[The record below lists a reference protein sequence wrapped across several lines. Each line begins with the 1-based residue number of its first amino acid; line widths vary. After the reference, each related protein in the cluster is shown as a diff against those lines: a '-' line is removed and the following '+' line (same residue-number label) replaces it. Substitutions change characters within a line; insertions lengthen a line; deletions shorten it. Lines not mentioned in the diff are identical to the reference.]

1 MPFKMMGKSPLTKA
15 LVGKQGKLPE
25 NLKAAI
31 KAAPGPS
38 PGKMVS
44 PLKETE
50 YAKSKKA
57 AKAAGMTMADYNKK
71 LQADRSK
78 KFEASQAAGMTLADY
93 NKKMKAD
100 KAAAEKTKSN
110 KKVAVVGDGVRS
122 PENQKFKPLT
132 GNQIAGLGDSPKT
145 TPKKKVA
152 EKKPTVNVPERKG
165 VKVNKKAAELNK
177 IRSEAETAEAAY
189 KASQPKGPKVPE
201 TIKKVDTSPK
211 KSEFGKKAINRSGS
225 FTDEYGNTYDRD
237 VKGRKKADGSVS
249 KTISNK
255 TNDVT
260 TREKDVTK
268 GPKVK
273 GKRKAKTVTKTKF
286 DREGKVKKV
295 VTKTRG
301 KKREVSSDSDAKKK
315 REKILTDRKR
325 REASP
330 TKMAK
335 SPAKNYK
342 KGHYK

>member
-1 MPFKMMGKSPLTKA
+1 MPFKMMGKTPLTKA
-15 LVGKQGKLPE
+15 LVGKQGELPE

-31 KAAPGPS
+31 KAAPGTS

-50 YAKSKKA
+50 YAKTLKA
-57 AKAAGMTMADYNKK
+57 ARAAGMSQFDYNKK
-71 LQADRSK
+71 L
-78 KFEASQAAGMTLADY
+78 
-93 NKKMKAD
+93 KAD
-100 KAAAEKTKSN
+100 EAALKNAKS
-110 KKVAVVGDGVRS
+110 KQRVAVVGDGVRS
-122 PENQKFKPLT
+122 PKNQKFKPLT

-145 TPKKKVA
+145 TSKKKVA
-152 EKKPTVNVPERKG
+152 KKKPTVNVPERKG

-189 KASQPKGPKVPE
+189 KASQPKGPKVPK

-315 REKILTDRKR
+315 REKILADRKR

-342 KGHYK
+342 KGYYK

>member
-1 MPFKMMGKSPLTKA
+1 MPFKMMGKSPLIKK

-38 PGKMVS
+38 PATMVS

-50 YAKSKKA
+50 YQKTLKA
-57 AKAAGMTMADYNKK
+57 ARAAGM
-71 LQADRSK
+71 
-78 KFEASQAAGMTLADY
+78 SQFDY

-100 KAAAEKTKSN
+100 KAAANQGRTEGSGAATAN
-110 KKVAVVGDGVRS
+110 QNAGQTFQDLQKKVAGMSQAQKDS
-122 PENQKFKPLT
+122 IKKAQNQMSGK
-132 GNQIAGLGDSPKT
+132 
-145 TPKKKVA
+145 

-165 VKVNKKAAELNK
+165 VKVNKEAAELNK

-189 KASQPKGPKVPE
+189 KASQPKVPE

-273 GKRKAKTVTKTKF
+273 GKRKDKTVTKTKF
-286 DREGKVKKV
+286 DREGEVKKV

-301 KKREVSSDSDAKKK
+301 KKREVSSDSDAKEK
-315 REKILTDRKR
+315 REKILADRKR
-325 REASP
+325 RDESP
-330 TKMAK
+330 TKMVK

-342 KGHYK
+342 KGYYK

>member
-1 MPFKMMGKSPLTKA
+1 MTGKSPLTKA
-15 LVGKQGKLPE
+15 LVGKQGNLPPA
-25 NLKAAI
+25 LKAEI
-31 KAAPGPS
+31 KAS

-50 YAKSKKA
+50 YAKTLKA
-57 AKAAGMTMADYNKK
+57 ARAAGM
-71 LQADRSK
+71 
-78 KFEASQAAGMTLADY
+78 SQFDY

-100 KAAAEKTKSN
+100 KAAAEKAKSN

-145 TPKKKVA
+145 TPKKKV
-152 EKKPTVNVPERKG
+152 KKSTVNVPERKG

-177 IRSEAETAEAAY
+177 IRSEAETAEASY

-315 REKILTDRKR
+315 REKILADRKR

-342 KGHYK
+342 KGYYK

>member
-1 MPFKMMGKSPLTKA
+1 MPFKMTGKSPLTKA
-15 LVGKQGKLPE
+15 LVGKQGNLPPA
-25 NLKAAI
+25 LKAEI
-31 KAAPGPS
+31 KAS

-50 YAKSKKA
+50 YAKTLKA
-57 AKAAGMTMADYNKK
+57 ARAAGM
-71 LQADRSK
+71 
-78 KFEASQAAGMTLADY
+78 SQFDY

-100 KAAAEKTKSN
+100 KAAAEKAKSN

-145 TPKKKVA
+145 TPKKKV
-152 EKKPTVNVPERKG
+152 KKSTVNVPERKG

-177 IRSEAETAEAAY
+177 IRSEAETAEASY

-315 REKILTDRKR
+315 REKILADRKR

-342 KGHYK
+342 KGYYK

>member
-1 MPFKMMGKSPLTKA
+1 MPFKMTGKSPLTKA

-38 PGKMVS
+38 PATMVS

-50 YAKSKKA
+50 YAKTLKA
-57 AKAAGMTMADYNKK
+57 ARAAGM
-71 LQADRSK
+71 
-78 KFEASQAAGMTLADY
+78 SQFDY

-100 KAAAEKTKSN
+100 KAASN
-110 KKVAVVGDGVRS
+110 QGRTEGSGAATANQNAGQTFQDLQKKVAGMSQAQKDKIKK
-122 PENQKFKPLT
+122 NQ
-132 GNQIAGLGDSPKT
+132 NQMSG
-145 TPKKKVA
+145 KKVA
-152 EKKPTVNVPERKG
+152 KKKPTVNVPERKG

-189 KASQPKGPKVPE
+189 KASQPKGPKVPK

-225 FTDEYGNTYDRD
+225 FTDEYGNTYDRN

-315 REKILTDRKR
+315 REKILADRKR

-342 KGHYK
+342 KGY

>member
-1 MPFKMMGKSPLTKA
+1 MMGKSPLMKK
-15 LVGKQGKLPE
+15 LVGKQGNLPE

-31 KAAPGPS
+31 KAA

-50 YAKSKKA
+50 YAKNLKA
-57 AKAAGMTMADYNKK
+57 ARAAGMTQY
-71 LQADRSK
+71 
-78 KFEASQAAGMTLADY
+78 EY

-100 KAAAEKTKSN
+100 KAAAEKAKSN
-110 KKVAVVGDGVRS
+110 KRVAVVGDGVRS

-132 GNQIAGLGDSPKT
+132 ENQIAGLGDSPKT
-145 TPKKKVA
+145 TPKKRVQ
-152 EKKPTVNVPERKG
+152 KPTINVPERKG

-189 KASQPKGPKVPE
+189 KASQPKGPKVPK

-211 KSEFGKKAINRSGS
+211 KSEFGKKVVNRGSS
-225 FTDEYGNTYDRD
+225 FTDEYGNTFERS

-286 DREGKVKKV
+286 DSKGDVRKI

-301 KKREVSSDSDAKKK
+301 QKRKVLSDSDAKKK
-315 REKILTDRKR
+315 TEELKKR
-325 REASP
+325 REERDNSP
-330 TKMAK
+330 TKMKTKTPSKMMKKAPSK
-335 SPAKNYK
+335 MMKKAAAPKMMKKAPAKMMK
-342 KGHYK
+342 KKKK

>member
-1 MPFKMMGKSPLTKA
+1 MMGKTPLTKA
-15 LVGKQGKLPE
+15 LVGKQGELPE

-31 KAAPGPS
+31 KAAPGTS

-50 YAKSKKA
+50 YAKTLKA
-57 AKAAGMTMADYNKK
+57 ARAAGMSQFDYNKK
-71 LQADRSK
+71 L
-78 KFEASQAAGMTLADY
+78 
-93 NKKMKAD
+93 KAD
-100 KAAAEKTKSN
+100 EAALKNAKS
-110 KKVAVVGDGVRS
+110 KQRVAVVGDGVRS
-122 PENQKFKPLT
+122 PKNQKFKPLT

-145 TPKKKVA
+145 TSKKKVA
-152 EKKPTVNVPERKG
+152 KKKPTVNVPERKG

-189 KASQPKGPKVPE
+189 KASQPKGPKVPK

-315 REKILTDRKR
+315 REKILADRKR

-342 KGHYK
+342 KGYYR

>member
-1 MPFKMMGKSPLTKA
+1 MPFKMMGKTPLTKA
-15 LVGKQGKLPE
+15 LVGKQGELPE

-31 KAAPGPS
+31 KAAPGTS

-50 YAKSKKA
+50 YAKTLKA
-57 AKAAGMTMADYNKK
+57 ARAAGMSQFDYNKK
-71 LQADRSK
+71 L
-78 KFEASQAAGMTLADY
+78 
-93 NKKMKAD
+93 KAD
-100 KAAAEKTKSN
+100 EAALKNAKS
-110 KKVAVVGDGVRS
+110 KQRVAVVGDGVRS
-122 PENQKFKPLT
+122 PKNQKFKPLT

-145 TPKKKVA
+145 TSKKKVA
-152 EKKPTVNVPERKG
+152 KKKPTVNVPERKG

-189 KASQPKGPKVPE
+189 KASQPKGPKVPK

-315 REKILTDRKR
+315 REKILADRKR

-342 KGHYK
+342 KGYYR

>member
-1 MPFKMMGKSPLTKA
+1 MPFKMMGKSPLMKK
-15 LVGKQGKLPE
+15 LVGKQGELPE

-31 KAAPGPS
+31 KAAPGTS

-50 YAKSKKA
+50 YAKTLKA
-57 AKAAGMTMADYNKK
+57 ARAAGM
-71 LQADRSK
+71 
-78 KFEASQAAGMTLADY
+78 SQFDY

-100 KAAAEKTKSN
+100 KAAAEKAKSN

-145 TPKKKVA
+145 TPKKKV
-152 EKKPTVNVPERKG
+152 KKSTVNVPERKG

-177 IRSEAETAEAAY
+177 IRSEAETAEASY

-315 REKILTDRKR
+315 REKILADRKR

-342 KGHYK
+342 KGYYK

>member
-1 MPFKMMGKSPLTKA
+1 MPFKMMGKTPLTKA
-15 LVGKQGKLPE
+15 LVGKQGELPE

-31 KAAPGPS
+31 KAAPGTS

-50 YAKSKKA
+50 YAKTLKA
-57 AKAAGMTMADYNKK
+57 ARAAGMSQFDYNKK
-71 LQADRSK
+71 L
-78 KFEASQAAGMTLADY
+78 
-93 NKKMKAD
+93 KAD
-100 KAAAEKTKSN
+100 EAALKNAKS
-110 KKVAVVGDGVRS
+110 KQRVAVVGDGVRS
-122 PENQKFKPLT
+122 PKNQKFKPLT

-145 TPKKKVA
+145 TSKKKVA
-152 EKKPTVNVPERKG
+152 KKKPTVNVPERKG

-177 IRSEAETAEAAY
+177 IRSEAKTAEAAY
-189 KASQPKGPKVPE
+189 KASQPKGPKVPK

-315 REKILTDRKR
+315 REKILADRKR

-342 KGHYK
+342 KGYYK

>member
-1 MPFKMMGKSPLTKA
+1 MPFKMMGKTPLTKA
-15 LVGKQGKLPE
+15 LVGKQGELPE

-31 KAAPGPS
+31 KAAPGTSPS
-38 PGKMVS
+38 KMVS

-50 YAKSKKA
+50 YSKTLKA
-57 AKAAGMTMADYNKK
+57 ARAARMSQFDYNKK
-71 LQADRSK
+71 L
-78 KFEASQAAGMTLADY
+78 
-93 NKKMKAD
+93 KAD
-100 KAAAEKTKSN
+100 EAALKNAKS
-110 KKVAVVGDGVRS
+110 KQRVAVVGDGVRS
-122 PENQKFKPLT
+122 PKNQKFKPLT

-152 EKKPTVNVPERKG
+152 KKKPTVNVPERKG

-189 KASQPKGPKVPE
+189 KASQPKGPKVPK

-315 REKILTDRKR
+315 REKILADRKR

-342 KGHYK
+342 KGYYK

>member
-1 MPFKMMGKSPLTKA
+1 
-15 LVGKQGKLPE
+15 VG
-25 NLKAAI
+25 
-31 KAAPGPS
+31 
-38 PGKMVS
+38 M
-44 PLKETE
+44 
-50 YAKSKKA
+50 
-57 AKAAGMTMADYNKK
+57 
-71 LQADRSK
+71 
-78 KFEASQAAGMTLADY
+78 
-93 NKKMKAD
+93 
-100 KAAAEKTKSN
+100 
-110 KKVAVVGDGVRS
+110 
-122 PENQKFKPLT
+122 
-132 GNQIAGLGDSPKT
+132 
-145 TPKKKVA
+145 

-165 VKVNKKAAELNK
+165 VKVNKEAAELNK

-189 KASQPKGPKVPE
+189 KASQPKVPE

-273 GKRKAKTVTKTKF
+273 GKRKDKTVTKTKF
-286 DREGKVKKV
+286 DREGEVKKV

-301 KKREVSSDSDAKKK
+301 KKREVSSDSDAKEK
-315 REKILTDRKR
+315 REKILADRKR
-325 REASP
+325 RDESP
-330 TKMAK
+330 TKMVK

-342 KGHYK
+342 KGYYK

>member
-1 MPFKMMGKSPLTKA
+1 MPFKMMGKSPLMKK
-15 LVGKQGKLPE
+15 LVGKQGELPE

-31 KAAPGPS
+31 KAA

-50 YAKSKKA
+50 YAKTLKA
-57 AKAAGMTMADYNKK
+57 ARAAGM
-71 LQADRSK
+71 
-78 KFEASQAAGMTLADY
+78 SQFDY

-100 KAAAEKTKSN
+100 KAAANQGRTEGSGAATAN
-110 KKVAVVGDGVRS
+110 QNAGQTFQDLQKKVAGMSQAQKDS
-122 PENQKFKPLT
+122 IKKAQNQMSGKK
-132 GNQIAGLGDSPKT
+132 KT
-145 TPKKKVA
+145 TPPPKVTPPKVTPA
-152 EKKPTVNVPERKG
+152 DTTTTTTKPPKVGFSVDAASASLGGKRQGGTPGVSTVNVG
-165 VKVNKKAAELNK
+165 GSGGAKA
-177 IRSEAETAEAAY
+177 T
-189 KASQPKGPKVPE
+189 
-201 TIKKVDTSPK
+201 
-211 KSEFGKKAINRSGS
+211 FGKKAINRSGS

-273 GKRKAKTVTKTKF
+273 GKRKDKTVTKTKF
-286 DREGKVKKV
+286 DREGEVKKV

-315 REKILTDRKR
+315 REKILADRKR

-342 KGHYK
+342 KGYYK

>member
-1 MPFKMMGKSPLTKA
+1 MPFKMTGKSPLTKA
-15 LVGKQGKLPE
+15 LLGKQGKLPE

-38 PGKMVS
+38 PGKMKKSS
-44 PLKETE
+44 PAKVGEGGAIMRSLSNSGIVATRFGGSLGLSEKEGAASDKTGGDSNQNKFDPNVGRTKGGKLTYSQAYKNASASVKE
-50 YAKSKKA
+50 KYGNSEAAFTKA
-57 AKAAGMTMADYNKK
+57 AKEYNAK
-71 LQADRSK
+71 Q
-78 KFEASQAAGMTLADY
+78 
-93 NKKMKAD
+93 
-100 KAAAEKTKSN
+100 
-110 KKVAVVGDGVRS
+110 
-122 PENQKFKPLT
+122 
-132 GNQIAGLGDSPKT
+132 
-145 TPKKKVA
+145 
-152 EKKPTVNVPERKG
+152 KPTVNVPERKG
-165 VKVNKKAAELNK
+165 VKVNKEAAELNK

-189 KASQPKGPKVPE
+189 KASQPKVPE

-273 GKRKAKTVTKTKF
+273 GKRKDKTVTKTKF
-286 DREGKVKKV
+286 DREGEVKKV

-301 KKREVSSDSDAKKK
+301 KKREVSSDSDAKEK
-315 REKILTDRKR
+315 REKILADRKR
-325 REASP
+325 RDESP
-330 TKMAK
+330 TKMVK

-342 KGHYK
+342 KGYYK

>member
-1 MPFKMMGKSPLTKA
+1 MPFKMTGKSPLTKA

-38 PGKMVS
+38 PATMVS

-50 YAKSKKA
+50 YAKTLKA
-57 AKAAGMTMADYNKK
+57 ARAAGM
-71 LQADRSK
+71 
-78 KFEASQAAGMTLADY
+78 SQFDY

-100 KAAAEKTKSN
+100 EAALKNAKS
-110 KKVAVVGDGVRS
+110 KQRVSAIGDGVSIR
-122 PENQKFKPLT
+122 ENQKFKPLT

-145 TPKKKVA
+145 NPKKKVA
-152 EKKPTVNVPERKG
+152 EKKLIVNAPERKG

-315 REKILTDRKR
+315 REKILADRKR

-342 KGHYK
+342 KGYYK

>member
-1 MPFKMMGKSPLTKA
+1 MMGKTPLTKA
-15 LVGKQGKLPE
+15 LVGKQGELPE

-31 KAAPGPS
+31 KAAPGTS

-50 YAKSKKA
+50 YAKTLKA
-57 AKAAGMTMADYNKK
+57 ARAAGMSQFDYNKK
-71 LQADRSK
+71 L
-78 KFEASQAAGMTLADY
+78 
-93 NKKMKAD
+93 KAD
-100 KAAAEKTKSN
+100 EAALKNAKS
-110 KKVAVVGDGVRS
+110 KQRVAVVGDGVRS
-122 PENQKFKPLT
+122 PKNQKFKPLT

-145 TPKKKVA
+145 TSKKKVA
-152 EKKPTVNVPERKG
+152 KKKPTVNVPERKG

-189 KASQPKGPKVPE
+189 KASQPKGPKVPK

-315 REKILTDRKR
+315 REKILADRKR

-342 KGHYK
+342 KGYYK

>member
-1 MPFKMMGKSPLTKA
+1 MPFKMMGKSPLMKK
-15 LVGKQGKLPE
+15 LVGKQGELPE
-25 NLKAAI
+25 NLKDAI
-31 KAAPGPS
+31 KAA

-50 YAKSKKA
+50 YQKTLKA
-57 AKAAGMTMADYNKK
+57 ARAAGMT
-71 LQADRSK
+71 Q
-78 KFEASQAAGMTLADY
+78 FEY

-100 KAAAEKTKSN
+100 KAAANQGRTD

-145 TPKKKVA
+145 TPKKKV
-152 EKKPTVNVPERKG
+152 KKSTVNVPERKG

-315 REKILTDRKR
+315 REKILADRKR

-342 KGHYK
+342 KGYYK

>member
-1 MPFKMMGKSPLTKA
+1 MPFKMTGKSPLTKA
-15 LVGKQGKLPE
+15 LVGKQGNLPPA
-25 NLKAAI
+25 LKAEI
-31 KAAPGPS
+31 KAS

-50 YAKSKKA
+50 YAKTLKA
-57 AKAAGMTMADYNKK
+57 ARAAGM
-71 LQADRSK
+71 
-78 KFEASQAAGMTLADY
+78 SQFDY

-100 KAAAEKTKSN
+100 KAAAEKAKSN

-145 TPKKKVA
+145 TPKKKV
-152 EKKPTVNVPERKG
+152 KKSTVNVPERKG

-315 REKILTDRKR
+315 REKILADRKR

-342 KGHYK
+342 KGYYK

>member
-1 MPFKMMGKSPLTKA
+1 M
-15 LVGKQGKLPE
+15 
-25 NLKAAI
+25 
-31 KAAPGPS
+31 
-38 PGKMVS
+38 
-44 PLKETE
+44 
-50 YAKSKKA
+50 
-57 AKAAGMTMADYNKK
+57 
-71 LQADRSK
+71 
-78 KFEASQAAGMTLADY
+78 SQFDY

-100 KAAAEKTKSN
+100 EAALKNAKS
-110 KKVAVVGDGVRS
+110 KQRVSAIGDGVSIR
-122 PENQKFKPLT
+122 ENQKFKPLT

-145 TPKKKVA
+145 NPKKKVA
-152 EKKPTVNVPERKG
+152 EKKLIVNAPERKG

-315 REKILTDRKR
+315 REKILADRKR

-342 KGHYK
+342 KGYYK

>member
-1 MPFKMMGKSPLTKA
+1 MPFKMMGKSPLMKK

-38 PGKMVS
+38 PATMVS

-50 YAKSKKA
+50 YQKTLKA
-57 AKAAGMTMADYNKK
+57 ARAAGM
-71 LQADRSK
+71 
-78 KFEASQAAGMTLADY
+78 SQFDY

-100 KAAAEKTKSN
+100 KAAAEKAKSN

-132 GNQIAGLGDSPKT
+132 GNQIAGLGDT
-145 TPKKKVA
+145 IEKVA

-165 VKVNKKAAELNK
+165 VKVNKEAAELNK

-189 KASQPKGPKVPE
+189 KASQPKVPE

-273 GKRKAKTVTKTKF
+273 GKRKDKTVTKTKF
-286 DREGKVKKV
+286 DREGEVKKV

-301 KKREVSSDSDAKKK
+301 KKREVSSDSDAKEK
-315 REKILTDRKR
+315 REKILADRKR

-330 TKMAK
+330 TKMVK

-342 KGHYK
+342 KGYYK